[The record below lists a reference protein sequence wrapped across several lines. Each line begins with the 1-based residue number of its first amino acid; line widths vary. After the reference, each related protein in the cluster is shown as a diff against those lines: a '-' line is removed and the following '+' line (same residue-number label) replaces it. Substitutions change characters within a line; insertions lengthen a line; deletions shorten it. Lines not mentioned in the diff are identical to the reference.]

1 MVAREEYN
9 LCNEGGNCMD
19 FIKRVF
25 GVIVIT
31 AASTFAV
38 CATNDLYNK
47 YAHNEVERVKLK
59 KKINN
64 IIPFKREK

>member
-1 MVAREEYN
+1 MK
-9 LCNEGGNCMD
+9 L
-19 FIKRVF
+19 IKQVF

-31 AASTFAV
+31 AASTVAV
-38 CATNDLYNK
+38 CATNDIYQK

-64 IIPFKREK
+64 IIPFKSDK

>member
-1 MVAREEYN
+1 ME
-9 LCNEGGNCMD
+9 
-19 FIKRVF
+19 FIKRII

-38 CATNDLYNK
+38 CATNDIYQK